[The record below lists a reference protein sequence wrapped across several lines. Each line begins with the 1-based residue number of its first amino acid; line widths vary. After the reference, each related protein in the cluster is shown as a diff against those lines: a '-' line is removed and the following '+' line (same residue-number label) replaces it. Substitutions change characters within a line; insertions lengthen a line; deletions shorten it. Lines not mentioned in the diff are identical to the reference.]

1 MYLSCW
7 PTTLMLLE
15 RSEVRTLT
23 DICQKWAARRQRGVL
38 QGGCTIA
45 VSLKLFFLFFFWQTT
60 PIDAWCFLCLVWLF
74 GETISGL
81 RFLGFWFLVD
91 FDSIIFGA
99 GRLWF
104 CFQDQKT
111 GERRRRRRRRR
122 TRVGVWCGCGDED
135 NGLARPTGNEIRQY
149 PEAFVSS
156 SGLFGRL
163 LNTGL

>member
-1 MYLSCW
+1 M
-7 PTTLMLLE
+7 
-15 RSEVRTLT
+15 
-23 DICQKWAARRQRGVL
+23 
-38 QGGCTIA
+38 
-45 VSLKLFFLFFFWQTT
+45 
-60 PIDAWCFLCLVWLF
+60 
-74 GETISGL
+74 
-81 RFLGFWFLVD
+81 D

-111 GERRRRRRRRR
+111 VGRRR
-122 TRVGVWCGCGDED
+122 VGGWCGCGDED

-149 PEAFVSS
+149 PEALVSS